1 MLSVGDDVSFK
12 EVESAFKFLANML
25 ECNGS
30 IIIDAEKNPQSAS
43 LDVLALAFV
52 G

>member
-1 MLSVGDDVSFK
+1 
-12 EVESAFKFLANML
+12 ML

-30 IIIDAEKNPQSAS
+30 IIIDTERNPQSTS
-43 LDVLALAFV
+43 LDVLALTFA